1 MYKLSIIGSSRIVEE
16 HIKVAIKA
24 GFKIYSICSTNKK
37 SKNLLKLK
45 KKYKINK
52 IFYDWKKATKVSS
65 CEKKIAFLV
74 APRIKD
80 TFKILK
86 YICKFKKPVLVEK
99 PVTYNLYNYKKLHKF
114 SKLIFVGYNRLFYK
128 NINFLKKS
136 TKKIQ
141 NVIVKCPELNKK
153 NILSNSCHIISIL
166 LYLFKEIK
174 FYRKINNKNSNL
186 IILKTKKNIKIF
198 LFFLFESNSNFS
210 VEFYEPNKL
219 NELKPIEK
227 LNIYQGFKLKKFR
240 NNKNLSKFNLNL
252 FKTIHEYGNEKF
264 KPGFEDQI
272 KAFMSFIKKNN
283 KISNDIFFAENVMK
297 ICKKIL

>member
-1 MYKLSIIGSSRIVEE
+1 M
-16 HIKVAIKA
+16 
-24 GFKIYSICSTNKK
+24 
-37 SKNLLKLK
+37 
-45 KKYKINK
+45 
-52 IFYDWKKATKVSS
+52 
-65 CEKKIAFLV
+65 
-74 APRIKD
+74 
-80 TFKILK
+80 
-86 YICKFKKPVLVEK
+86 VEK

-136 TKKIQ
+136 TKKIE

-198 LFFLFESNSNFS
+198 LFFLFGSSSNFS
-210 VEFYEPNKL
+210 LEFYEPNKL